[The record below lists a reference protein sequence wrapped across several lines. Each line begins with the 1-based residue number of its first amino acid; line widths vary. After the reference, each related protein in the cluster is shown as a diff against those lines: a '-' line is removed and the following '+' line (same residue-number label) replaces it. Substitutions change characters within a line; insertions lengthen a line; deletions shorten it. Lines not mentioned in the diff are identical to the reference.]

1 VLSVGE
7 GGAFVASRQLLAD
20 DRRGVVLL
28 FGQVNADAALTISW
42 RRVDVVA
49 GQIHVG
55 LILALCGSLAILLT
69 TPSLSQ
75 GILICKSPG
84 PLP

>member
-1 VLSVGE
+1 
-7 GGAFVASRQLLAD
+7 
-20 DRRGVVLL
+20 VLL
-28 FGQVNADAALTISW
+28 FGQVNADAASTASGC
-42 RRVDVVA
+42 RVDVVV
-49 GQIHVG
+49 GQMHVG
-55 LILALCGSLAILLT
+55 LILALCGSLAALLT